1 MSKKNGRKKIEDNLI
16 NRLTEGIFDCIA
28 KRNYQGDGY
37 DKEGNL
43 VHYCTF
49 FNVNNQYQ
57 PIDCDFRGEP
67 LEILV
72 GDKREWNHHYLPFYK
87 CCNPGNK
94 KKRWLR

>member
-1 MSKKNGRKKIEDNLI
+1 MSKNEDDSLIERLKK
-16 NRLTEGIFDCIA
+16 GITNCLV

-37 DKEGNL
+37 DKKGNL